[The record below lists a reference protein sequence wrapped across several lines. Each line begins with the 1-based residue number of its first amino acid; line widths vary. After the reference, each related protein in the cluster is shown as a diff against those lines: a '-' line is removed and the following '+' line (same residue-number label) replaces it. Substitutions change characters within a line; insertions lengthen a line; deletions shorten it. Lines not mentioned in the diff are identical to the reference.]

1 MDSLTHN
8 FSLNT
13 IKNRPKAYRLMY
25 DSAILN
31 NKKDMYVENIL
42 SGKILYWFNNHVF
55 KAPEL
60 DDDLL
65 LSIFKSHQILF
76 SECINYDLILSDI
89 VKSICKDIKNNN
101 FTEAIN
107 KINNYRNNILDS

>member
-1 MDSLTHN
+1 
-8 FSLNT
+8 
-13 IKNRPKAYRLMY
+13 MY
-25 DSAILN
+25 DSSILN

-42 SGKILYWFNNHVF
+42 SGKIPYWFNEHVF

-76 SECINYDLILSDI
+76 SECINYNFNSSDI
-89 VKSICKDIKNNN
+89 VRSICQDIKDNN
-101 FTEAIN
+101 FDEAII
-107 KINNYRNNILDS
+107 KINSYRDNIFGS